1 MAVILFPFNGA
12 GSHLPSWNSK
22 LLGRERRGEEE
33 HARTHT
39 HTHTHTHASTD
50 PTSVL
55 RGSLGLETLLESTS
69 PPLPGQISSLA
80 Y

>member
-12 GSHLPSWNSK
+12 GSYLPSWNSK

-33 HARTHT
+33 HARA
-39 HTHTHTHASTD
+39 HTHASTD